1 MTCDPDGT
9 GRAKLQNSEKLV
21 LRISN
26 TVTNYMDSFRLSSNE
41 PKTMACS
48 RSVGD
53 VNAILQVN
61 MSNLPGV
68 TFLCAPFTPIHIRG
82 VDKWSTHLRTHLGCA
97 VHHLAYTV
105 HKFNFVFGPPQNGI
119 GVLSK

>member
-9 GRAKLQNSEKLV
+9 GRAKLQNGEKLV

-26 TVTNYMDSFRLSSNE
+26 MVTNYMDSFLLSSNE
-41 PKTMACS
+41 PNTMACT

-68 TFLCAPFTPIHIRG
+68 TFLCAPLFQ
-82 VDKWSTHLRTHLGCA
+82 
-97 VHHLAYTV
+97 YT
-105 HKFNFVFGPPQNGI
+105 
-119 GVLSK
+119 